1 MPAEKNDPVLMKTVA
16 RKLRE
21 AREKCGMS
29 LDMLSFASDT
39 NIKYLRGY
47 EDGRTFP
54 SIKKLRTFA
63 KIFKVSVDWFF
74 DDEEV
79 SPSTVANEQ
88 IEALNQKLEAVWKL
102 VLETC
107 ASENATQELLV
118 ERGLVTRKELDE
130 REEKYKSDLEIA
142 FVQKAVEA
150 LESDAKL

>member
-1 MPAEKNDPVLMKTVA
+1 MPCNKNDPVLMKTVA

-29 LDMLSFASDT
+29 LDMLSFAADT

-47 EDGRTFP
+47 EAGRKFP

-74 DDEEV
+74 DDEDV
-79 SPSTVANEQ
+79 PPIAVANEQ
-88 IEALNQKLEAVWKL
+88 IEALNQKLEAVLKL

-107 ASENATQELLV
+107 ASESATQELLV
-118 ERGLVTRKELDE
+118 DRGLVTRAELDE
-130 REEKYKSDLEIA
+130 REQKYKSDLDLA
-142 FVQKAVEA
+142 DVQKVVEV
-150 LESDAKL
+150 LEGA